1 MVYIVCTAILNY
13 LSFIYALLLVVS
25 EAMKKMKSTKSN
37 CNRDIPDIQFRSD
50 SSFDIRCY
58 PFPAKF
64 LKLLS
69 DISLKLHSAAHV

>member
-13 LSFIYALLLVVS
+13 LSFIYALLLVVFFFVS
-25 EAMKKMKSTKSN
+25 EAMKKMKSTNCN
-37 CNRDIPDIQFRSD
+37 CNRDVPDIQFRSD
-50 SSFDIRCY
+50 SLFDIRCY

-69 DISLKLHSAAHV
+69 DISLK